1 MAEQTEKSFPWDAEE
16 INGEYDR
23 RYLAEDFT
31 RYFRAFISSGT
42 FMKES
47 TNLQVMS
54 NGDMTVTLMPGS
66 MIIEGTRY
74 DNTKDLVFEL
84 TPADGVL
91 NRIDRIAIVYD
102 KQQRDIHAE
111 ILEGEPSYKP
121 VPKSIR
127 RTEEYKD
134 YITAD
139 IYVAAG
145 VVSIQQEDI
154 TDQRLNSEVCG
165 IAVPFTEI
173 DTTTIFN
180 QFLDWFEQI
189 KSDGE
194 KDVQQLLDDL
204 RGLLDE
210 DVAVHLQSEID
221 KINEE
226 MKNKISSS
234 DVVDNYESKATDLP
248 LSANKG
254 SEMYE
259 KLSPKQFEYT
269 YSSDIQTD
277 VKNCIEKAIA
287 LYGTD
292 IALNAF
298 WVSKNTENINAYSG
312 MITLTSNLS
321 KLAIRIEGTYVC
333 SAINK
338 IITFLYNVNDKIFI
352 SFNDGQNI
360 SIKISDEASGT
371 GSSVSANGTVAINI
385 TIDVPTGYAIIGLH
399 YVKLGGAVF
408 SVDYWSI
415 TGNTV
420 VLIVRNNDTTTHNNL
435 NASVKAIL
443 AKI

>member
-102 KQQRDIHAE
+102 KKQRDIYAE
-111 ILEGEPSYKP
+111 ILEGEPSYEP

-145 VVSIQQEDI
+145 VVSIQQADI

-189 KSDGE
+189 KSEGE

-210 DVAVHLQSEID
+210 DVATHLQLEID

-234 DVVDNYESKATDLP
+234 DVVDNRESTATDAP
-248 LSANKG
+248 LSANMGRLTKEELDELVIRVDAIETEIK
-254 SEMYE
+254 SC
-259 KLSPKQFEYT
+259 
-269 YSSDIQTD
+269 
-277 VKNCIEKAIA
+277 VK
-287 LYGTD
+287 
-292 IALNAF
+292 
-298 WVSKNTENINAYSG
+298 V
-312 MITLTSNLS
+312 
-321 KLAIRIEGTYVC
+321 V
-333 SAINK
+333 
-338 IITFLYNVNDKIFI
+338 
-352 SFNDGQNI
+352 SFN
-360 SIKISDEASGT
+360 SST
-371 GSSVSANGTVAINI
+371 GALVTKHG
-385 TIDVPTGYAIIGLH
+385 
-399 YVKLGGAVF
+399 
-408 SVDYWSI
+408 
-415 TGNTV
+415 
-420 VLIVRNNDTTTHNNL
+420 
-435 NASVKAIL
+435 
-443 AKI
+443 